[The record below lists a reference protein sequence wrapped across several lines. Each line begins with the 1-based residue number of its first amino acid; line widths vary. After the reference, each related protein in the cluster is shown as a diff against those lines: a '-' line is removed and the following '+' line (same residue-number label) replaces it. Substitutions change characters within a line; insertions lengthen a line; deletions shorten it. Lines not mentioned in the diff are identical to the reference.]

1 MRNLPG
7 DERQDQESQRETVI
21 GRPCVGGSVSG
32 RSPFS
37 SVQLAMNR
45 RHGVDNQAV
54 KARRLVLEN
63 LTPGAVYAIQMW
75 AVGGSTGH
83 GNGDPVSHMAM

>member
-1 MRNLPG
+1 
-7 DERQDQESQRETVI
+7 
-21 GRPCVGGSVSG
+21 
-32 RSPFS
+32 
-37 SVQLAMNR
+37 MNR

-63 LTPGAVYAIQMW
+63 LTPGAVYAIQMR

-83 GNGDPVSHMAM
+83 SCWSDPVSHMARVLIS